1 MTELVDREKSRR
13 EDYMIQ
19 FREGEGYAAASS
31 RLARILGRRGSNA
44 SLDSGAVREPKQR
57 FGKGGCCAVM

>member
-1 MTELVDREKSRR
+1 MEQQRRRERLRGEVQEDSVDSMTELVDREKSRR

-31 RLARILGRRGSNA
+31 RLALKTLA
-44 SLDSGAVREPKQR
+44 S
-57 FGKGGCCAVM
+57 